1 MIDKEFHRDDE
12 IEYMT
17 YEGNRFLIVHGV
29 LKDVQVE
36 SEVVRIPDEVCEIR
50 RQAFLDARLLGR
62 MEALYVPKTVKKVEY
77 LSFAGMTHL
86 RYVEFLAGIVTL
98 EKGMFRNCM
107 ELEYVVLP
115 ETLRSIESRA
125 FENCL
130 ALTTVVLPKA
140 WVQMSEDA
148 FLHCVKLKDKRID
161 AALESAVYHRKKEEE
176 QMRRAKFPHLY
187 QEENK
192 TQTEKT
198 QPAQNQA
205 EVSEPPERRAI
216 PPEEKERTTTFPEKG
231 KTQANPVTEKSAAEE
246 LLEALLLEEQ
256 EMVQNLPVQPQTVQ
270 EEPPKQTE
278 AQFCIHE
285 GVLERCEVY
294 NSRIII
300 PEGVTALADRVFYGR
315 TELEEII
322 FPSTLSYI
330 GVQALEGTAWL
341 EKERE
346 KNSCVVVNGILVSAF
361 TNSMVMEATLPDSVY
376 RIAPYAFY
384 RSEAQLVIL
393 PESVREI
400 DAYAFVEAGVTE
412 IDFSARADVLVHTPL
427 AVRCSQLKELYF
439 PGQIPRVEENFVID
453 CPALRRVCLKWAQTA
468 VDKKAFP
475 ENVKIWVL

>member
-1 MIDKEFHRDDE
+1 MSEKLNQNDE
-12 IEYMT
+12 MEYMS
-17 YEGNRFLIVHGV
+17 YEGNRFLIDRGV

-36 SEVVRIPDEVCEIR
+36 SEVVRIPEEVCEIR

-62 MEALYVPKTVKKVEY
+62 IEVLFVPKTVRKIEH
-77 LSFAGMTHL
+77 LSFAGMLHL
-86 RYVEFLAGIVTL
+86 RRVELLAGIVTL

-107 ELEYVVLP
+107 ELEYVLLP

-130 ALTTVVLPKA
+130 ALTTVALPRA

-148 FLHCVKLKDKRID
+148 FLHCTKLKDKRIE
-161 AALESAVYHRKKEEE
+161 AALESAVHHRKKEEE

-187 QEENK
+187 QEEHR
-192 TQTEKT
+192 TQTEKKQMEQDIAKVIEPQDPLVKEKLPAKEKMQVVTNT
-198 QPAQNQA
+198 QEA
-205 EVSEPPERRAI
+205 
-216 PPEEKERTTTFPEKG
+216 T
-231 KTQANPVTEKSAAEE
+231 TEKSAAEE
-246 LLEALLLEEQ
+246 LLEAMLLEEQ
-256 EMVQNLPVQPQTVQ
+256 AAVQTSSVPTEPL
-270 EEPPKQTE
+270 EEKMSQQTE

-294 NSRIII
+294 NRCIIL
-300 PEGVTALADRVFYGR
+300 PEGITALADRVFYGR
-315 TELEEII
+315 TELEEIV

-341 EKERE
+341 ERERE
-346 KNSCVVVNGILVSAF
+346 KNSCVVINGILVSAF
-361 TNSMVMEATLPDSVY
+361 TNSMVMEATLPDTIY

-384 RSEAQLVIL
+384 HSEAQLVIL

-400 DAYAFVEAGVTE
+400 DAYAFAEAGVTE
-412 IDFSARADVLVHTPL
+412 IDFSMRADIIVHTPL

-439 PGQIPRVEENFVID
+439 PGQIPRLEENFVMD
-453 CPALRRVCLKWAQTA
+453 CPALRRVCLKWAKTV

-475 ENVKIWVL
+475 DNVKIWVL